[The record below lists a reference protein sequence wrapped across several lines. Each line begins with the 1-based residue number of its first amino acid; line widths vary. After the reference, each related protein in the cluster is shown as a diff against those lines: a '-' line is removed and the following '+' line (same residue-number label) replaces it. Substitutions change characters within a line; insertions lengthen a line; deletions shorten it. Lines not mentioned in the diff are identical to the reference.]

1 MFKKGF
7 CKKILYFLI
16 YSLSFFVYLVFF
28 VNSGV
33 EMNLLGYFPVLG
45 CLVIFFLSILF
56 FWLWQFVPCL
66 RLVAGKEIPIISI
79 CSIFLYFS
87 WMEIEKKELGVAFIV
102 FFSGCFLCWGGWKW
116 LSNLEE
122 KIYLKH
128 QKKKE
133 F

>member
-28 VNSGV
+28 VNFGV
-33 EMNLLGYFPVLG
+33 EMNLLGYCPVLV

-102 FFSGCFLCWGGWKW
+102 LFSGCFLCWGGWKW

>member
-1 MFKKGF
+1 MFKNVF
-7 CKKILYFLI
+7 CKNFLYFLI
-16 YSLSFFVYLVFF
+16 CSLSFFVYLVFF

-33 EMNLLGYFPVLG
+33 KMSLLSYCPVLG
-45 CLVIFFLSILF
+45 GLVIFLLSILF

-66 RLVAGKEIPIISI
+66 RFVAGKELPIISI
-79 CSIFLYFS
+79 CSILLYFS

-102 FFSGCFLCWGGWKW
+102 FFSGCFVGWGGWKW